1 MGTYRSSASCFK
13 TPFRNLLLPRYKAS
27 CLKSLPVA
35 DRRNVTMVN
44 WQDKPGRQGK
54 VGRRDGDLTPCTI
67 KVSTARGLNYLFRVA
82 VHSIFILSPFH
93 RRASGFVRAQLCRQD

>member
-1 MGTYRSSASCFK
+1 MGTYRSSASCFM
-13 TPFRNLLLPRYKAS
+13 TPFRYLLLPRYKAS

-67 KVSTARGLNYLFRVA
+67 KVSMTKGLNYLFREA